1 MPSVILRADVTGL
14 GKRGDIVEA
23 SDGYIRNFLVP
34 RKLAMPAAAG
44 TVEQAAKMRKS
55 RDLRDAKDRAAGE
68 TIARALVATPINI
81 SAKAHDGKLFGS
93 VSAVQIADAVKAQS
107 SVELETRT
115 IHITDP
121 IKTVGTHSVTVKLH
135 SDVQFAITVEVAA
148 A

>member
-1 MPSVILRADVTGL
+1 
-14 GKRGDIVEA
+14 
-23 SDGYIRNFLVP
+23 
-34 RKLAMPAAAG
+34 
-44 TVEQAAKMRKS
+44 
-55 RDLRDAKDRAAGE
+55 
-68 TIARALVATPINI
+68 
-81 SAKAHDGKLFGS
+81 
-93 VSAVQIADAVKAQS
+93 VKAQS